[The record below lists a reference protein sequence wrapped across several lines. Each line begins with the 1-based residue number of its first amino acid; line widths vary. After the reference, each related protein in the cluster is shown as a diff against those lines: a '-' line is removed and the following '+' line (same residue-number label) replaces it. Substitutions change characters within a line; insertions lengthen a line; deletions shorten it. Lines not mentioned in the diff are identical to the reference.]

1 MRYNIGA
8 AAVYGPPFASNFPGM
23 TNQSAVLDEV
33 MELESPQEHSERAI
47 LSGPSETRATDLPC
61 WFYDQQRAAW
71 AKFETMPY
79 PNRKDQAW
87 RFSSVDKLDF
97 SRYNQSARLNQTE
110 RDEVLEQSVGLEAVA
125 GRLIFADDQLLRRD
139 PLPEILLSRGMLL
152 MPLERALIEHE
163 DLFRRHFMAQP
174 ATLGSAKFAALHE
187 AFVSSGTFIYVPR
200 GVEVELPIEVFHWLH
215 RANAAVFP
223 HTLLI
228 ADELSKVTVI
238 EHFRSAHRDRPGF
251 ACGVNDLV
259 AGQGA
264 KVTYICAQ
272 NWNEEILSIQMNAT
286 TAAREAS
293 AMSLNVNLGGA
304 YSRFESLSRLTGE
317 GARSDLLAVSVA
329 DGAQE
334 FDARTLQ
341 DHVCPHTTSDLLY
354 KNALTDRARNTFGGL
369 IRVEPHAHFTDA
381 YQTVRNLLL
390 SDDAEAN
397 SMPGLEI
404 LADNVKCSHGATS
417 GQVDEE
423 EMFYLLARGIPLSV
437 AKQLLV
443 SGFLNEVIDRLA
455 HPAITGLVR
464 DLIEN
469 KFARR

>member
-1 MRYNIGA
+1 
-8 AAVYGPPFASNFPGM
+8 M
-23 TNQSAVLDEV
+23 TNQTAVLDET
-33 MELESPQEHSERAI
+33 MEEVEPSHSPRAL
-47 LSGPSETRATDLPC
+47 LSDSFEARSPELPE
-61 WFYDQQRAAW
+61 WFRDQQQAAW
-71 AKFETMPY
+71 TKFEASPY
-79 PNRKDQAW
+79 PNRKDQPW
-87 RFSSVDKLDF
+87 RFSNVAALDF
-97 SRYNQSARLNQTE
+97 SSYTFGTLLTQAE
-110 RDEVLEQSVGLEAVA
+110 RDGILERSTGLNEVA

-139 PLPEILLSRGMLL
+139 PLPQKLLSAGVILK
-152 MPLERALIEHE
+152 PLERAIIEHE

-187 AFVSSGTFIYVPR
+187 AFVRSGTFVYVPK
-200 GVEVELPIEVFHWLH
+200 GVEVELPIEIFHWLH
-215 RANAAVFP
+215 GENASVFP

-228 ADELSKVTVI
+228 ADELAKVTVI
-238 EHFRSAHRDRPGF
+238 EHFRSAHSDRAGF

-259 AGQGA
+259 VGRGA
-264 KVTYICAQ
+264 KLNYVCTQ
-272 NWNEEILSIQMNAT
+272 NWNQKALAIQINST
-286 TAAREAS
+286 SVERDAS
-293 AMSLNVNLGGA
+293 AKSLNVHLGGA
-304 YSRFESLSRLTGE
+304 YSRFEGLSRLTGE
-317 GARSDLLAVSVA
+317 GARSDMLSVSVA
-329 DGAQE
+329 ENSQE

-341 DHVCPHTTSDLLY
+341 DHASPHTTSDLLY

-417 GQVDEE
+417 GQLSED
-423 EMFYLLARGIPLSV
+423 EMFYLLSRGIPAPV

-443 SGFLNEVIDRLA
+443 SGFLHEVVDRLD
-455 HPAITGLVR
+455 HPAITGLVHEM
-464 DLIEN
+464 IEQ